1 MKYYTMVNEDGEY
14 SGITTVKSDRMRYTD
29 VPVKPTTG
37 DEKAVFNFDTN
48 KWEYEFE
55 SHKMKREDSIYS
67 IINSIPA
74 NLYTDN
80 IIPLNGSLVL
90 EKSTDITVLIPCY
103 GKAKY
108 IEEAVKSCINQTM
121 KPVSIIVLLMDDESI
136 AMKEELESLDTIVTC
151 IVSERLNACASRT
164 KLVNECCQTDWF
176 ILLDADDTLKE
187 NFIEE
192 TYKVEGSVI
201 VPRKQFMAEDGSTTN
216 YDDIFARQ
224 MYLYGNPFNFVFNN
238 LTSLMNKEVFNSI
251 GLDEELCNG
260 GEDFDFV
267 IRLFEQRKYKVAV
280 ASNTCY
286 NYRQC
291 DGLSNLDAF
300 YKSHLKAV
308 VKNIEFL
315 HSEYVA
321 YRGYDKF
328 EDLFY
333 HNPTVETYVS
343 FQNYELANIV
353 LDKDTLIKYKLS
365 MSKKRT
371 PLASYSKDQFIVIGD
386 REIPDFM
393 YANKT
398 FDVVFLTELSFYN
411 IFDDNG
417 IDMVI
422 NKDILPE
429 IEELKGYDLLVYLLD
444 NYACFIENNES
455 ERRTNEEIK
464 EQLYKSAEHNDLLKK
479 QIEVAE
485 AKTKVYSS
493 REEYTTPL
501 NINFT
506 LHRECNL
513 SCSYCNLG
521 CNRRVNTMSDDEMF
535 ERFDKALTYIEDNLK
550 GYSLTIGIL
559 GGEPT
564 LWTEYFINKV
574 LDRLKNYRKINLFSN
589 GTNRDSIWYKQ
600 DNVCIIEHYVDWKTN
615 PERLNLNNVPI
626 NSSQIVVV
634 THNEVED
641 VDKVLNVIDNKNI
654 IFSHC
659 NGSPNVE
666 EDLTYE
672 DLDRLYKILD
682 SHNVNVRDNCITG
695 SSVAVDLN
703 EELPFRVCCKGSSV
717 TTIEEGVGILNRT
730 VKVDYDAICKNC
742 KLYRSNHLELKIN

>member
-1 MKYYTMVNEDGEY
+1 MQYYTMVNTDGEY
-14 SGITTVKSDRMRYTD
+14 SGITTVKLNRMIYTD
-29 VPVKPTTG
+29 VPVKPITG
-37 DEKAVFNFDTN
+37 DEKAVFNFNTN
-48 KWEYEFE
+48 EWEYEFE
-55 SHKMKREDSIYS
+55 AHKMEREDSIYS

-74 NLYTDN
+74 TLYTDN
-80 IIPLNGSLVL
+80 IIPLNGSLAL

-164 KLVNECCQTDWF
+164 KLVNEYCQTDWF

-201 VPRKQFMAEDGSTTN
+201 VPRKQLMTEDGSTIIYEDVFTK
-216 YDDIFARQ
+216 Q
-224 MYLYGNPFNFVFNN
+224 VYLCGNPFIFIFNN

-280 ASNTCY
+280 AGNTCY

-291 DGLSNLDAF
+291 VGLSNLDAF
-300 YKSHLKAV
+300 YKSYLNAV
-308 VKNIEFL
+308 VKNLEFL
-315 HSEYVA
+315 HKEYVA
-321 YRGYDKF
+321 YKGYDKF

-353 LDKDTLIKYKLS
+353 IDKDTLIKYKLY

-371 PLASYSKDQFIVIGD
+371 PLAPYSKDQFIVIGD
-386 REIPDFM
+386 KEIPDFM

-398 FDVVFLTELSFYN
+398 FDVMFLTELSFYN

-444 NYACFIENNES
+444 NYACFVENNES
-455 ERRTNEEIK
+455 EHRTNEEIK
-464 EQLYKSAEHNDLLKK
+464 EQLYKSAEHNVLLKK

-485 AKTKVYSS
+485 TKPKEYKS
-493 REEYTTPL
+493 REEYTIPL
-501 NINFT
+501 NINFI

-513 SCSYCNLG
+513 QCSYCNLG
-521 CNRRVNTMSDDEMF
+521 SNRGASAISDDEMF
-535 ERFDKALTYIEDNLK
+535 ERFDEALTYIEKKLK
-550 GYSLTIGIL
+550 GYSITIGIS

-564 LWTEYFINKV
+564 IWTEYFINKL

-589 GTNRDSIWYKQ
+589 GTNRDNTWYKQ
-600 DNVCIIEHYVDWKTN
+600 DNVCIIEHYVDWKNN
-615 PERLNLNNVPI
+615 PERLNLSNVPI
-626 NSSQIVVV
+626 NSAQLVVV
-634 THNEVED
+634 TRDEVED
-641 VDKVLNVIDNKNI
+641 VEKVLNVIDNKNV

-659 NGSPNVE
+659 NGSSNE
-666 EDLTYE
+666 EENLTSE
-672 DLDRLYKILD
+672 DLDRLYEILD
-682 SHNVNVRDNCITG
+682 DNNVVVRDDCATG
-695 SSVAVDLN
+695 SSVEIDLN
-703 EELPFRVCCKGSSV
+703 EELPFKLCDKGAV
-717 TTIEEGVGILNRT
+717 ETTIKDGVKLLNKDA
-730 VKVDYDAICKNC
+730 KVDYNAICKKCN
-742 KLYRSNHLELKIN
+742 LERSNHLELE

>member
-1 MKYYTMVNEDGEY
+1 MQYYTMVNTDGEY
-14 SGITTVKSDRMRYTD
+14 SGITTVKLNRMIYTD
-29 VPVKPTTG
+29 VPVKPITG
-37 DEKAVFNFDTN
+37 DEKAVFNFNTN
-48 KWEYEFE
+48 EWEYEFE
-55 SHKMKREDSIYS
+55 AHKMEREDSIYS

-74 NLYTDN
+74 TLYTDN
-80 IIPLNGSLVL
+80 IIPLNGSLAL

-164 KLVNECCQTDWF
+164 KLVNEYCQTDWF

-201 VPRKQFMAEDGSTTN
+201 VPRKQLMTEDGSTIIYEDVFTK
-216 YDDIFARQ
+216 Q
-224 MYLYGNPFNFVFNN
+224 VYLCGNPFIFIFNN

-280 ASNTCY
+280 AGNTCY

-291 DGLSNLDAF
+291 VGLSNLDAF
-300 YKSHLKAV
+300 YKSYLNAV
-308 VKNIEFL
+308 VKNLEFL
-315 HSEYVA
+315 HKEYVA
-321 YRGYDKF
+321 YKGYDKF

-333 HNPTVETYVS
+333 HNPTVETYIS

-353 LDKDTLIKYKLS
+353 IDKDTLIKYKLY

-371 PLASYSKDQFIVIGD
+371 PLAPYSKDQFIVIGD
-386 REIPDFM
+386 KEIPDFM

-398 FDVVFLTELSFYN
+398 FDVMFLTELSFYN

-444 NYACFIENNES
+444 NYACFVENNES

-464 EQLYKSAEHNDLLKK
+464 EQLYKSAEHNVLLKK

-485 AKTKVYSS
+485 TKPKKYKS
-493 REEYTTPL
+493 REEYTIPL
-501 NINFT
+501 NINFI

-513 SCSYCNLG
+513 QCSYCNLG
-521 CNRRVNTMSDDEMF
+521 SNRGASAISDDEMF
-535 ERFDKALTYIEDNLK
+535 ERFDEALTYIEKKLK
-550 GYSLTIGIL
+550 GYSITIGIS

-564 LWTEYFINKV
+564 IWTEYFINKL

-589 GTNRDSIWYKQ
+589 GTNRDNTWYKQ
-600 DNVCIIEHYVDWKTN
+600 DNVCIIEHYVDWKNN
-615 PERLNLNNVPI
+615 PERLNLSNVPI
-626 NSSQIVVV
+626 NSAQLVVV
-634 THNEVED
+634 TRDEVED
-641 VDKVLNVIDNKNI
+641 VEKVLNVIDNKNV

-659 NGSPNVE
+659 NGSPNKE
-666 EDLTYE
+666 ENLTSE
-672 DLDRLYKILD
+672 DLDRLYEILD
-682 SHNVNVRDNCITG
+682 DNNVVVRDDCSTG
-695 SSVAVDLN
+695 SSVEIDLN
-703 EELPFRVCCKGSSV
+703 EELPFKLCDKGAV
-717 TTIEEGVGILNRT
+717 ETTIKKGVKLLNKDA
-730 VKVDYDAICKNC
+730 KVDYNAICKKCN
-742 KLYRSNHLELKIN
+742 LERNNHLELE

>member
-1 MKYYTMVNEDGEY
+1 MQYYTMVNTDGEY
-14 SGITTVKSDRMRYTD
+14 SGITTVKLNRMIYTD
-29 VPVKPTTG
+29 VPVKPITG
-37 DEKAVFNFDTN
+37 DEKAVFNFNTN
-48 KWEYEFE
+48 EWEYEFE
-55 SHKMKREDSIYS
+55 AHKMEREDSIYS

-74 NLYTDN
+74 TLYTDN
-80 IIPLNGSLVL
+80 IIPLNGSLAL

-121 KPVSIIVLLMDDESI
+121 KPVSIIVLLMDDKSI

-164 KLVNECCQTDWF
+164 KLVNEYCQTDWF

-201 VPRKQFMAEDGSTTN
+201 VPRKQLMTEDGSTIIYEDVFTK
-216 YDDIFARQ
+216 Q
-224 MYLYGNPFNFVFNN
+224 VYLCGNPFIFIFNN

-280 ASNTCY
+280 AGNTCY

-291 DGLSNLDAF
+291 VGLSNLDAF
-300 YKSHLKAV
+300 YKSYLNAV
-308 VKNIEFL
+308 VKNLEFL
-315 HSEYVA
+315 HKEYVA
-321 YRGYDKF
+321 YKGYDKF

-353 LDKDTLIKYKLS
+353 IDKDTLIKYKLY

-371 PLASYSKDQFIVIGD
+371 PLAPYSKDQFIVIGG

-398 FDVVFLTELSFYN
+398 FDVMFLTELSFYN

-444 NYACFIENNES
+444 NYACFVENNES

-464 EQLYKSAEHNDLLKK
+464 EQLYKSAEHNVLLKK
-479 QIEVAE
+479 QIEVA
-485 AKTKVYSS
+485 KTKPKEYKS
-493 REEYTTPL
+493 REEYTIPL
-501 NINFT
+501 NINFI

-513 SCSYCNLG
+513 QCSYCNLG
-521 CNRRVNTMSDDEMF
+521 SNRGASAISDDEMF
-535 ERFDKALTYIEDNLK
+535 ERFDEALTYIEKKLK
-550 GYSLTIGIL
+550 GYSITIGIS

-564 LWTEYFINKV
+564 IWTEYFINKL

-589 GTNRDSIWYKQ
+589 GTNRDNTWYKQ
-600 DNVCIIEHYVDWKTN
+600 DNVCIIEHYVDWKNN
-615 PERLNLNNVPI
+615 PERLNLSNVPI
-626 NSSQIVVV
+626 NSAQLVVV
-634 THNEVED
+634 TRDEVED
-641 VDKVLNVIDNKNI
+641 VEKVLNVIDNKNV

-659 NGSPNVE
+659 NGSSNE
-666 EDLTYE
+666 EENLTSE
-672 DLDRLYKILD
+672 DLDRLYEILD
-682 SHNVNVRDNCITG
+682 DNNVVVRDDCVTG
-695 SSVAVDLN
+695 SSVEIDLN
-703 EELPFRVCCKGSSV
+703 EELPFKLCDKGAV
-717 TTIEEGVGILNRT
+717 ETTIEKGVKLLNKDA
-730 VKVDYDAICKNC
+730 KVDYNAICKKCN
-742 KLYRSNHLELKIN
+742 LERSNHLELE

>member
-1 MKYYTMVNEDGEY
+1 MQYYTMVNTDGEY
-14 SGITTVKSDRMRYTD
+14 SGITTVKLNRMIYTD
-29 VPVKPTTG
+29 VPVKPITG
-37 DEKAVFNFDTN
+37 DEKAVFNFNTN
-48 KWEYEFE
+48 EWEYEFE
-55 SHKMKREDSIYS
+55 AHKMEREDSIYS

-74 NLYTDN
+74 TLYTDN
-80 IIPLNGSLVL
+80 IIPLNGSLAL

-164 KLVNECCQTDWF
+164 KLVNEYCQTDWF

-201 VPRKQFMAEDGSTTN
+201 VPRKQLMTEDGSTIIYEDVFTK
-216 YDDIFARQ
+216 Q
-224 MYLYGNPFNFVFNN
+224 VYLCGNPFIFIFNN

-280 ASNTCY
+280 AGNTCY

-291 DGLSNLDAF
+291 VGLSNLDAF
-300 YKSHLKAV
+300 YKSYLNAV
-308 VKNIEFL
+308 VKNLEFL
-315 HSEYVA
+315 HKEYVA
-321 YRGYDKF
+321 YKGYDKF

-333 HNPTVETYVS
+333 HNPTVETYIS

-353 LDKDTLIKYKLS
+353 IDKDTLIKYKLY

-371 PLASYSKDQFIVIGD
+371 PLAPYSKDQFIVIGD
-386 REIPDFM
+386 KEIPDFM

-398 FDVVFLTELSFYN
+398 FDVMFLTELSFYN

-444 NYACFIENNES
+444 NYACFVENNES

-464 EQLYKSAEHNDLLKK
+464 EQLYKSAEHNVLLKK

-485 AKTKVYSS
+485 TKPKKYKS
-493 REEYTTPL
+493 REEYTIPL
-501 NINFT
+501 NINFI

-513 SCSYCNLG
+513 QCSYCNLG
-521 CNRRVNTMSDDEMF
+521 SNRGASAISDDEMF
-535 ERFDKALTYIEDNLK
+535 ERFDEALTYIEKKLK
-550 GYSLTIGIL
+550 GYSITIGIS

-564 LWTEYFINKV
+564 IWTEYFINKL

-589 GTNRDSIWYKQ
+589 GTNRDNTWYKQ
-600 DNVCIIEHYVDWKTN
+600 DNVCVIEHYVDWKNN
-615 PERLNLNNVPI
+615 PERLNLSNVPI
-626 NSSQIVVV
+626 NSAQLVVV
-634 THNEVED
+634 TRDEVED
-641 VDKVLNVIDNKNI
+641 VEKVLNVIDNKNV

-659 NGSPNVE
+659 NGSPNKE
-666 EDLTYE
+666 ENLTSE
-672 DLDRLYKILD
+672 DLDRLYEILD
-682 SHNVNVRDNCITG
+682 DNNVVVRDDCSTG
-695 SSVAVDLN
+695 SSVEIDLN
-703 EELPFRVCCKGSSV
+703 EELPFKLCDKGAV
-717 TTIEEGVGILNRT
+717 ETTIKKGVKLLNKDA
-730 VKVDYDAICKNC
+730 KVDYNAICKKCN
-742 KLYRSNHLELKIN
+742 LERNNHLELE

>member
-1 MKYYTMVNEDGEY
+1 MQYYTMVNTDGEY
-14 SGITTVKSDRMRYTD
+14 SGITTVKLNRMIYTD
-29 VPVKPTTG
+29 VPVKPITG
-37 DEKAVFNFDTN
+37 DEKAVFNFNTN
-48 KWEYEFE
+48 EWEYEFE
-55 SHKMKREDSIYS
+55 AHKMEREDSIYS

-74 NLYTDN
+74 TLYTDN
-80 IIPLNGSLVL
+80 IIPLNGSLAL

-164 KLVNECCQTDWF
+164 KLVNEYCQTDWF

-201 VPRKQFMAEDGSTTN
+201 VPRKQLMTEDGSTSIYEDVFTK
-216 YDDIFARQ
+216 Q
-224 MYLYGNPFNFVFNN
+224 VYLCGNPFIFIFNN

-280 ASNTCY
+280 AGNTCY

-291 DGLSNLDAF
+291 VGLSNLDAF
-300 YKSHLKAV
+300 YKSYLNAV
-308 VKNIEFL
+308 VKNLEFL
-315 HSEYVA
+315 HKEYVA
-321 YRGYDKF
+321 YKGYDKF

-343 FQNYELANIV
+343 FQNYELDNIV
-353 LDKDTLIKYKLS
+353 IDKDTLIKYKLY

-371 PLASYSKDQFIVIGD
+371 PLAPYSKDQFIVIGD

-398 FDVVFLTELSFYN
+398 FDVMFLTELSFYN

-455 ERRTNEEIK
+455 EHRTNEEIK
-464 EQLYKSAEHNDLLKK
+464 EQLYKSAEHNALLKK
-479 QIEVAE
+479 QIKVAE
-485 AKTKVYSS
+485 TKPKEYKS
-493 REEYTTPL
+493 REEYTIPL
-501 NINFT
+501 NINFI

-513 SCSYCNLG
+513 QCSYCNLG
-521 CNRRVNTMSDDEMF
+521 SNRGASAISDDEMF
-535 ERFDKALTYIEDNLK
+535 ERFDEALTYIEKKLK
-550 GYSLTIGIL
+550 GYSITIGIS

-564 LWTEYFINKV
+564 IWTEYFINKL

-589 GTNRDSIWYKQ
+589 GTNRDNTWYKQ
-600 DNVCIIEHYVDWKTN
+600 DNVCIIEHYVDWKNN
-615 PERLNLNNVPI
+615 PERLNLSNVPI
-626 NSSQIVVV
+626 NSAQLVVV
-634 THNEVED
+634 TRDEVED
-641 VDKVLNVIDNKNI
+641 VEKVLNVIDNKNV

-659 NGSPNVE
+659 NGSSNE
-666 EDLTYE
+666 EENLTSE
-672 DLDRLYKILD
+672 DLDRLYEILD
-682 SHNVNVRDNCITG
+682 DNNVVVRDDCVRG
-695 SSVAVDLN
+695 SSVEIDLN
-703 EELPFRVCCKGSSV
+703 EELPFKLCNKGAV
-717 TTIEEGVGILNRT
+717 ETTIKKGVKLLNKDA
-730 VKVDYDAICKNC
+730 KVDYDAICKKCN
-742 KLYRSNHLELKIN
+742 LERSNHLELE

>member
-1 MKYYTMVNEDGEY
+1 MQYYTMVNTDGEY
-14 SGITTVKSDRMRYTD
+14 SGITTVKLNRMIYTD
-29 VPVKPTTG
+29 VPVKPITG
-37 DEKAVFNFDTN
+37 DEKAVFNFNTN
-48 KWEYEFE
+48 EWEYEFE
-55 SHKMKREDSIYS
+55 AHKMEREDSIYS

-74 NLYTDN
+74 TLYTDN
-80 IIPLNGSLVL
+80 IIPLNGSLAL

-164 KLVNECCQTDWF
+164 KLVNEYCQTDWF

-201 VPRKQFMAEDGSTTN
+201 VPRKQLMTEDGSTIIYEDVFTK
-216 YDDIFARQ
+216 Q
-224 MYLYGNPFNFVFNN
+224 VYLCGNPFIFIFNN

-280 ASNTCY
+280 AGNTCY

-291 DGLSNLDAF
+291 VGLSNLDAF
-300 YKSHLKAV
+300 YKSYLNAV
-308 VKNIEFL
+308 VKNLEFL
-315 HSEYVA
+315 HKEYVA
-321 YRGYDKF
+321 YKGYDKF

-333 HNPTVETYVS
+333 HNPTVETYIS

-353 LDKDTLIKYKLS
+353 IDKDTLIKYKLY

-371 PLASYSKDQFIVIGD
+371 PLAPYSKDQFIVIGD
-386 REIPDFM
+386 KEIPDFM

-398 FDVVFLTELSFYN
+398 FDVMFLTELSFYN

-444 NYACFIENNES
+444 NYACFVENNES

-464 EQLYKSAEHNDLLKK
+464 EQLYKSAEHNVLLKK

-485 AKTKVYSS
+485 TKPKKYKS
-493 REEYTTPL
+493 REEYTIPL
-501 NINFT
+501 NINFI

-513 SCSYCNLG
+513 QCSYCNLG
-521 CNRRVNTMSDDEMF
+521 SNRGASAISDDEMF
-535 ERFDKALTYIEDNLK
+535 ERFDEALTYIEKKLK
-550 GYSLTIGIL
+550 GYSITIGIS

-564 LWTEYFINKV
+564 IWTEYFINKL

-589 GTNRDSIWYKQ
+589 GTNRDNTWYKQ
-600 DNVCIIEHYVDWKTN
+600 DNVCIIEHYVDWKNN
-615 PERLNLNNVPI
+615 PERLNLSNVPI
-626 NSSQIVVV
+626 NSAQLVVV
-634 THNEVED
+634 TRDEVED
-641 VDKVLNVIDNKNI
+641 VEKVLNVIDNKNV

-659 NGSPNVE
+659 NGSSNKE
-666 EDLTYE
+666 ENLTSE
-672 DLDRLYKILD
+672 DLDRLYEILD
-682 SHNVNVRDNCITG
+682 DNNVVVRDDCSTG
-695 SSVAVDLN
+695 SSVEIDLN
-703 EELPFRVCCKGSSV
+703 EELPFKLCDKGAV
-717 TTIEEGVGILNRT
+717 ETTIKKGVKLLNKDA
-730 VKVDYDAICKNC
+730 KVDYNAICKKCN
-742 KLYRSNHLELKIN
+742 LERNNHLELE

>member
-1 MKYYTMVNEDGEY
+1 MQYYTMVNTDGEY
-14 SGITTVKSDRMRYTD
+14 SGITTVKLNRMIYTD
-29 VPVKPTTG
+29 VPVKPITG
-37 DEKAVFNFDTN
+37 DEKAVFNFNTN
-48 KWEYEFE
+48 EWEYEFE
-55 SHKMKREDSIYS
+55 AHKMEREDSIYS

-74 NLYTDN
+74 TLYTDN
-80 IIPLNGSLVL
+80 IIPLNGSLAL

-164 KLVNECCQTDWF
+164 KLVNEYCQTDWF

-201 VPRKQFMAEDGSTTN
+201 VPRKQLMTEDGSTIIYEDVFTK
-216 YDDIFARQ
+216 Q
-224 MYLYGNPFNFVFNN
+224 VYLCGNPFIFIFNN

-280 ASNTCY
+280 AGNTCY

-291 DGLSNLDAF
+291 VGLSNLDAF
-300 YKSHLKAV
+300 YKSYLNAV
-308 VKNIEFL
+308 VKNLEFL
-315 HSEYVA
+315 HKEYVA
-321 YRGYDKF
+321 YKGYDKF

-353 LDKDTLIKYKLS
+353 IDKDTLIKYKLY

-371 PLASYSKDQFIVIGD
+371 PLAPYSKDQFIVIGG

-398 FDVVFLTELSFYN
+398 FDVMFLTELSFYN

-444 NYACFIENNES
+444 NYACFVENNES

-464 EQLYKSAEHNDLLKK
+464 EQLYKSAEHNVLLKK

-485 AKTKVYSS
+485 TKPKKYKS
-493 REEYTTPL
+493 REEYTIPL
-501 NINFT
+501 NINFI

-513 SCSYCNLG
+513 QCSYCNLG
-521 CNRRVNTMSDDEMF
+521 SNRGASAISDDEMF
-535 ERFDKALTYIEDNLK
+535 ERFDEALTYIEKKLK
-550 GYSLTIGIL
+550 GYSITIGIS

-564 LWTEYFINKV
+564 IWTEYFINKL

-589 GTNRDSIWYKQ
+589 GTNRDNTWYKQ
-600 DNVCIIEHYVDWKTN
+600 DNVCIIEHYVDWKNN
-615 PERLNLNNVPI
+615 PERLNLSNVPI
-626 NSSQIVVV
+626 NSAQLVVV
-634 THNEVED
+634 TRDEVED
-641 VDKVLNVIDNKNI
+641 VEKVLNVIDNKNV

-659 NGSPNVE
+659 NGSSNE
-666 EDLTYE
+666 EENLTSE
-672 DLDRLYKILD
+672 DLDRLYEILD
-682 SHNVNVRDNCITG
+682 DNNVVVRDDCVTG
-695 SSVAVDLN
+695 SSVEIDLN
-703 EELPFRVCCKGSSV
+703 EELPFKLCDKGAV
-717 TTIEEGVGILNRT
+717 ETTIEKGVKLLNKDA
-730 VKVDYDAICKNC
+730 KVDYNAICKKCN
-742 KLYRSNHLELKIN
+742 LERSNHLELE

>member
-1 MKYYTMVNEDGEY
+1 MQYYTMVNTDGEY
-14 SGITTVKSDRMRYTD
+14 SGITTVKLNRMIYTD
-29 VPVKPTTG
+29 VPVKPITG
-37 DEKAVFNFDTN
+37 DEKAVFNFNTN
-48 KWEYEFE
+48 EWEYEFE
-55 SHKMKREDSIYS
+55 AHKMEREDSIYS

-74 NLYTDN
+74 TLYTDN
-80 IIPLNGSLVL
+80 IIPLNGSLAL

-164 KLVNECCQTDWF
+164 KLVNEYCQTDWF

-201 VPRKQFMAEDGSTTN
+201 VPRKQLMTEDGSTIIYEDVFTK
-216 YDDIFARQ
+216 Q
-224 MYLYGNPFNFVFNN
+224 VYLCGNPFIFIFNN

-280 ASNTCY
+280 AGNTCY

-291 DGLSNLDAF
+291 VGLSNLDAF
-300 YKSHLKAV
+300 YKSYLNAV
-308 VKNIEFL
+308 VKNLEFL
-315 HSEYVA
+315 HKEYVA
-321 YRGYDKF
+321 YKGYDKF

-353 LDKDTLIKYKLS
+353 IDKDTLIKYKLY

-371 PLASYSKDQFIVIGD
+371 PLAPYSKDQFIVIGG

-398 FDVVFLTELSFYN
+398 FDVMFLTELSFYN

-444 NYACFIENNES
+444 NYACFVENNES

-464 EQLYKSAEHNDLLKK
+464 EQLYKSAEHNVLLKK
-479 QIEVAE
+479 QIEVA
-485 AKTKVYSS
+485 KTKPKEYKS
-493 REEYTTPL
+493 REEYTIPL
-501 NINFT
+501 NINFI

-513 SCSYCNLG
+513 QCSYCNLG
-521 CNRRVNTMSDDEMF
+521 SNRGASAISDDEMF
-535 ERFDKALTYIEDNLK
+535 ERFDEALTYIEKKLK
-550 GYSLTIGIL
+550 GYSITIGIS

-564 LWTEYFINKV
+564 IWTEYFINKL

-589 GTNRDSIWYKQ
+589 GTNRDNTWYKQ
-600 DNVCIIEHYVDWKTN
+600 DNVCIIEHYVDWKNN
-615 PERLNLNNVPI
+615 PERLNLSNVPI
-626 NSSQIVVV
+626 NSAQLVVV
-634 THNEVED
+634 TRDEVED
-641 VDKVLNVIDNKNI
+641 VEKVLNVIDNKNV

-659 NGSPNVE
+659 NGSSNE
-666 EDLTYE
+666 EENLTSE
-672 DLDRLYKILD
+672 DLDRLYEILD
-682 SHNVNVRDNCITG
+682 DNNVVVRDDCATG
-695 SSVAVDLN
+695 SSVEIDLN
-703 EELPFRVCCKGSSV
+703 EELPFKLCDKGAV
-717 TTIEEGVGILNRT
+717 ETTIEKGVKLLNKDA
-730 VKVDYDAICKNC
+730 KVDYNAICKKCN
-742 KLYRSNHLELKIN
+742 LERSNHLELE

>member
-1 MKYYTMVNEDGEY
+1 MQYYTMVNTDGEY
-14 SGITTVKSDRMRYTD
+14 SGITTVKLNRMIYTD
-29 VPVKPTTG
+29 VPVKPITG
-37 DEKAVFNFDTN
+37 DEKAVFNFNTN
-48 KWEYEFE
+48 EWEYEFE
-55 SHKMKREDSIYS
+55 AHKMEREDSIYS

-74 NLYTDN
+74 TLYTDN
-80 IIPLNGSLVL
+80 IIPLNGSLAL

-164 KLVNECCQTDWF
+164 KLVNEYCQTDWF

-201 VPRKQFMAEDGSTTN
+201 VPRKQLMTEDGSTIIYEDVFTK
-216 YDDIFARQ
+216 Q
-224 MYLYGNPFNFVFNN
+224 VYLCGNPFIFIFNN

-280 ASNTCY
+280 AGNTCY

-291 DGLSNLDAF
+291 VGLSNLDAF
-300 YKSHLKAV
+300 YKSYLNAV
-308 VKNIEFL
+308 VKNLEFL
-315 HSEYVA
+315 HKEYVA
-321 YRGYDKF
+321 YKGYDKF

-333 HNPTVETYVS
+333 HNPTVETYIS

-353 LDKDTLIKYKLS
+353 IDKDTLIKYKLY

-371 PLASYSKDQFIVIGD
+371 PLAPYSKDQFIVIGD
-386 REIPDFM
+386 KEIPDFM

-398 FDVVFLTELSFYN
+398 FDVMFLTELSFYN

-444 NYACFIENNES
+444 NYACFVENNES

-464 EQLYKSAEHNDLLKK
+464 EQLYKSAEHNVLLKK

-485 AKTKVYSS
+485 TKPKKYKS
-493 REEYTTPL
+493 REEYTIPL
-501 NINFT
+501 NINFI

-513 SCSYCNLG
+513 QCSYCNLG
-521 CNRRVNTMSDDEMF
+521 SNKGASAISDDEMF
-535 ERFDKALTYIEDNLK
+535 ERFDEALTYIEKKLK
-550 GYSLTIGIL
+550 GYSITIGIS

-564 LWTEYFINKV
+564 IWTEYFINKL

-589 GTNRDSIWYKQ
+589 GTNRDNTWYKQ
-600 DNVCIIEHYVDWKTN
+600 DNVCIIEHYVDWKNN
-615 PERLNLNNVPI
+615 PERLNLSNVPI
-626 NSSQIVVV
+626 NSAQLVVV
-634 THNEVED
+634 TRDEVED
-641 VDKVLNVIDNKNI
+641 VEKVLNVIDNKNV

-659 NGSPNVE
+659 NGSPNKE
-666 EDLTYE
+666 ENLTSE
-672 DLDRLYKILD
+672 DLDRLYEILD
-682 SHNVNVRDNCITG
+682 DNNVVVRDDCSTG
-695 SSVAVDLN
+695 SSVEIDLN
-703 EELPFRVCCKGSSV
+703 EELPFKLCDKGAV
-717 TTIEEGVGILNRT
+717 ETTIKKGVKLLNKDA
-730 VKVDYDAICKNC
+730 KVDYNAICKKCN
-742 KLYRSNHLELKIN
+742 LERNNHLELE

>member
-1 MKYYTMVNEDGEY
+1 MQYYTMVNTDGEY
-14 SGITTVKSDRMRYTD
+14 SGITTVKLNRMIYTD
-29 VPVKPTTG
+29 VPVKPITG
-37 DEKAVFNFDTN
+37 DEKAVFNFNTN
-48 KWEYEFE
+48 EWEYEFE
-55 SHKMKREDSIYS
+55 AHKMEREDSIYS

-74 NLYTDN
+74 TLYTDN
-80 IIPLNGSLVL
+80 IIPLNGSLAL

-164 KLVNECCQTDWF
+164 KLVNEYCQTDWF

-201 VPRKQFMAEDGSTTN
+201 VPRKQLMTEDGSTSIYEDVFTK
-216 YDDIFARQ
+216 Q
-224 MYLYGNPFNFVFNN
+224 VYLCGNPFIFIFNN

-280 ASNTCY
+280 AGNTCY

-291 DGLSNLDAF
+291 VGLSNLDAF
-300 YKSHLKAV
+300 YKSYLNAV
-308 VKNIEFL
+308 VKNLEFL
-315 HSEYVA
+315 HKEYVA
-321 YRGYDKF
+321 YKGYDKF

-343 FQNYELANIV
+343 FQNYELDNIV
-353 LDKDTLIKYKLS
+353 IDKDTLIKYKLY

-371 PLASYSKDQFIVIGD
+371 PLAPYSKDQFIVIGD

-398 FDVVFLTELSFYN
+398 FDVMFLTELSFYN

-455 ERRTNEEIK
+455 ERKTNEEIK
-464 EQLYKSAEHNDLLKK
+464 EQLYKSAEHNALLKK
-479 QIEVAE
+479 QIKVAE
-485 AKTKVYSS
+485 TKPKEYKS
-493 REEYTTPL
+493 REEYTIPL
-501 NINFT
+501 NINFI

-513 SCSYCNLG
+513 QCSYCNLG
-521 CNRRVNTMSDDEMF
+521 SNRGASAISDDEMF
-535 ERFDKALTYIEDNLK
+535 ERFDEALTYIEKKLK
-550 GYSLTIGIL
+550 GYSITIGIS

-564 LWTEYFINKV
+564 IWTEYFINKL

-589 GTNRDSIWYKQ
+589 GTNRDNTWYKQ
-600 DNVCIIEHYVDWKTN
+600 DNVCIIEHYVDWKNN
-615 PERLNLNNVPI
+615 PERLNLSNVPI
-626 NSSQIVVV
+626 NSAQLVVV
-634 THNEVED
+634 TRNEVED
-641 VDKVLNVIDNKNI
+641 VEKVLNVIDNKNV

-659 NGSPNVE
+659 NGSSNE
-666 EDLTYE
+666 EENLTSE
-672 DLDRLYKILD
+672 DLDRLYEILD
-682 SHNVNVRDNCITG
+682 DNNVVVRDDCVRG
-695 SSVAVDLN
+695 SSVEIDLN
-703 EELPFRVCCKGSSV
+703 EELPFKLCNKGAV
-717 TTIEEGVGILNRT
+717 ETTIKNGVKLLNKDA
-730 VKVDYDAICKNC
+730 KVDYDAICKKCN
-742 KLYRSNHLELKIN
+742 LERSNHLELE

>member
-1 MKYYTMVNEDGEY
+1 MQYYTMVNTDGEY
-14 SGITTVKSDRMRYTD
+14 SGITTVKLNRMIYTD
-29 VPVKPTTG
+29 VPVKPITG
-37 DEKAVFNFDTN
+37 DEKAVFNFNTN
-48 KWEYEFE
+48 EWEYEFE
-55 SHKMKREDSIYS
+55 AHKMEREDSIYS

-74 NLYTDN
+74 TLYTDN
-80 IIPLNGSLVL
+80 IIPLNGSLAL

-164 KLVNECCQTDWF
+164 KLVNEYCQTDWF

-201 VPRKQFMAEDGSTTN
+201 VPRKQLMTEDGSTIIYEDVFTK
-216 YDDIFARQ
+216 Q
-224 MYLYGNPFNFVFNN
+224 VYLCGNPFIFIFNN

-280 ASNTCY
+280 AGNTCY

-291 DGLSNLDAF
+291 VGLSNLDAF
-300 YKSHLKAV
+300 YKSYLNAV
-308 VKNIEFL
+308 VKNLEFL
-315 HSEYVA
+315 HKEYVA
-321 YRGYDKF
+321 YKGYDKF

-333 HNPTVETYVS
+333 HNPTVETYIS

-353 LDKDTLIKYKLS
+353 IDKDTLIKYKLY

-371 PLASYSKDQFIVIGD
+371 PLAPYSKDQFIVIGD
-386 REIPDFM
+386 KEIPDFM

-398 FDVVFLTELSFYN
+398 FDVMFLTELSFYN

-444 NYACFIENNES
+444 NYACFVENNES

-464 EQLYKSAEHNDLLKK
+464 EQLYKSAEHNVLLKK

-485 AKTKVYSS
+485 TKPKKYKS
-493 REEYTTPL
+493 REEYTIPL
-501 NINFT
+501 NINFI

-513 SCSYCNLG
+513 QCSYCNLG
-521 CNRRVNTMSDDEMF
+521 SNKGASAISDDEMF
-535 ERFDKALTYIEDNLK
+535 ERFDEALTYIEKKLK
-550 GYSLTIGIL
+550 GYSITIGIS

-564 LWTEYFINKV
+564 IWTEYFINKL

-589 GTNRDSIWYKQ
+589 GTNRDNTWYKQ
-600 DNVCIIEHYVDWKTN
+600 DNVCIIEHYVDWKNN
-615 PERLNLNNVPI
+615 PERLNLSNVPI
-626 NSSQIVVV
+626 NSAQLVVV
-634 THNEVED
+634 TRDEVED
-641 VDKVLNVIDNKNI
+641 VEKVLNVIDNKNV

-659 NGSPNVE
+659 NGSSNKE
-666 EDLTYE
+666 ENLTSE
-672 DLDRLYKILD
+672 DLDRLYEILD
-682 SHNVNVRDNCITG
+682 DNNVVVRDDCSTG
-695 SSVAVDLN
+695 SSVEIDLN
-703 EELPFRVCCKGSSV
+703 EELPFKLCDKGAV
-717 TTIEEGVGILNRT
+717 ETTIKKGVKLLNKDA
-730 VKVDYDAICKNC
+730 KVDYNAICKKCN
-742 KLYRSNHLELKIN
+742 LERNNHLELE

>member
-1 MKYYTMVNEDGEY
+1 MQYYTMVNEDGEY
-14 SGITTVKSDRMRYTD
+14 SGITTVKLNRMIYTD
-29 VPVKPTTG
+29 VPVKPITG
-37 DEKAVFNFDTN
+37 DEKAVFNFNTN
-48 KWEYEFE
+48 EWEYEFE
-55 SHKMKREDSIYS
+55 AHKMEREDSIYS

-74 NLYTDN
+74 TLYTDN

-164 KLVNECCQTDWF
+164 KLVNEYCQTDWF

-201 VPRKQFMAEDGSTTN
+201 VPRKQLMTEDGSTIIYEDVFTK
-216 YDDIFARQ
+216 Q
-224 MYLYGNPFNFVFNN
+224 VYLCGNPFIFIFNN

-280 ASNTCY
+280 AGNTCY

-291 DGLSNLDAF
+291 VGLSNLDAF
-300 YKSHLKAV
+300 YKSYLNAV
-308 VKNIEFL
+308 VKNLEFL
-315 HSEYVA
+315 HKEYVA
-321 YRGYDKF
+321 YKGYDKF

-353 LDKDTLIKYKLS
+353 IDKDTLIKYKLY

-398 FDVVFLTELSFYN
+398 FDVMFLTELSFYN

-464 EQLYKSAEHNDLLKK
+464 EQLYKSAEHNVLLKK

-485 AKTKVYSS
+485 TKPKKYKS
-493 REEYTTPL
+493 REEYTIPL
-501 NINFT
+501 NINFI
-506 LHRECNL
+506 LHRKCNL
-513 SCSYCNLG
+513 QCSYCNLG
-521 CNRRVNTMSDDEMF
+521 SNRGASAISDDEMF
-535 ERFDKALTYIEDNLK
+535 ERFDEALTYIEKKLK
-550 GYSLTIGIL
+550 GYSITIGIS

-564 LWTEYFINKV
+564 IWTEYFINKL

-589 GTNRDSIWYKQ
+589 GTNRDNTWYKQ
-600 DNVCIIEHYVDWKTN
+600 DNVCIIEHYVDWKNN
-615 PERLNLNNVPI
+615 PERLNLSNVPI
-626 NSSQIVVV
+626 NSAQLVVV
-634 THNEVED
+634 TRDEVED
-641 VDKVLNVIDNKNI
+641 VEKVLNVIDNKNV

-659 NGSPNVE
+659 NGSSNE
-666 EDLTYE
+666 EENLTSE
-672 DLDRLYKILD
+672 DLDRLYEILD
-682 SHNVNVRDNCITG
+682 DNNVVVRDDCTTG
-695 SSVAVDLN
+695 SSVEIDLN
-703 EELPFRVCCKGSSV
+703 EELPFKLCDKGAV
-717 TTIEEGVGILNRT
+717 ETTIKKGVKLLNKDA
-730 VKVDYDAICKNC
+730 KVDYNAICKKCN
-742 KLYRSNHLELKIN
+742 LERSNHLELE

>member
-1 MKYYTMVNEDGEY
+1 MQYYTMVNTDGEY
-14 SGITTVKSDRMRYTD
+14 SGITTVKLNRMIYTD
-29 VPVKPTTG
+29 VPVKPITG
-37 DEKAVFNFDTN
+37 DEKAVFNFNTN
-48 KWEYEFE
+48 EWEYEFE
-55 SHKMKREDSIYS
+55 AHKMEREDSIYS

-74 NLYTDN
+74 TLYTDN
-80 IIPLNGSLVL
+80 IIPLNGSLAL

-164 KLVNECCQTDWF
+164 KLVNEYCQTDWF

-201 VPRKQFMAEDGSTTN
+201 VPRKQLMTEDGSTIIYEDVFTK
-216 YDDIFARQ
+216 Q
-224 MYLYGNPFNFVFNN
+224 VYLCGNPFIFIFNN

-280 ASNTCY
+280 AGNTCY

-291 DGLSNLDAF
+291 VGLSNLDAF
-300 YKSHLKAV
+300 YKSYLNAV
-308 VKNIEFL
+308 VKNLEFL
-315 HSEYVA
+315 HKEYVA
-321 YRGYDKF
+321 YKGYDKF

-333 HNPTVETYVS
+333 HNPTVETYIS

-353 LDKDTLIKYKLS
+353 IDKDTLIKYKLY

-371 PLASYSKDQFIVIGD
+371 PLAPYSKDQFIVIGD
-386 REIPDFM
+386 KEIPDFM

-398 FDVVFLTELSFYN
+398 FDVMFLTELSFYN

-444 NYACFIENNES
+444 NYACFVENNES

-464 EQLYKSAEHNDLLKK
+464 EQLYKSAEHNVLLKK

-485 AKTKVYSS
+485 TKPKKYKS
-493 REEYTTPL
+493 REEYTIPL
-501 NINFT
+501 NINFI

-513 SCSYCNLG
+513 QCSYCNLG
-521 CNRRVNTMSDDEMF
+521 SNKGASAISDDEMF
-535 ERFDKALTYIEDNLK
+535 ERFDEALTYIEKKLK
-550 GYSLTIGIL
+550 GYSITIGIS

-564 LWTEYFINKV
+564 IWTEYFINKL

-589 GTNRDSIWYKQ
+589 GTNRDNTWYKQ
-600 DNVCIIEHYVDWKTN
+600 DNVCVIEHYVDWKNN
-615 PERLNLNNVPI
+615 PERLNLSNVPI
-626 NSSQIVVV
+626 NSAQLVVV
-634 THNEVED
+634 TRDEVED
-641 VDKVLNVIDNKNI
+641 VEKVLNVIDNKNV

-659 NGSPNVE
+659 NGSPNKE
-666 EDLTYE
+666 ENLTSE
-672 DLDRLYKILD
+672 DLDRLYEILD
-682 SHNVNVRDNCITG
+682 DNNVVVRDDCSTG
-695 SSVAVDLN
+695 SSVEIDLN
-703 EELPFRVCCKGSSV
+703 EELPFKLCDKGAV
-717 TTIEEGVGILNRT
+717 ETTIKKGVKLLNKDA
-730 VKVDYDAICKNC
+730 KVDYNAICKKCN
-742 KLYRSNHLELKIN
+742 LERNNHLELE

>member
-1 MKYYTMVNEDGEY
+1 MQYYTMVNTDGEY
-14 SGITTVKSDRMRYTD
+14 SGITTVKLNRMIYTD
-29 VPVKPTTG
+29 VPVKPITG
-37 DEKAVFNFDTN
+37 DEKAVFNFNTN
-48 KWEYEFE
+48 EWEYEFE
-55 SHKMKREDSIYS
+55 AHKMEREDSIYS

-74 NLYTDN
+74 TLYTDN
-80 IIPLNGSLVL
+80 IIPLNGSLAL

-164 KLVNECCQTDWF
+164 KLVNEYCQTDWF

-201 VPRKQFMAEDGSTTN
+201 VPRKQLMTEDGSTIIYEDVFTK
-216 YDDIFARQ
+216 Q
-224 MYLYGNPFNFVFNN
+224 VYLCGNPFIFIFNN

-280 ASNTCY
+280 AGNTCY

-291 DGLSNLDAF
+291 VGLSNLDAF
-300 YKSHLKAV
+300 YKSYLNAV
-308 VKNIEFL
+308 VKNLEFL
-315 HSEYVA
+315 HKEYVA
-321 YRGYDKF
+321 YKGYDKF

-333 HNPTVETYVS
+333 HNPTVETYIS

-353 LDKDTLIKYKLS
+353 IDKDTLIKYKLY

-371 PLASYSKDQFIVIGD
+371 PLAPYSKDQFIVIGD
-386 REIPDFM
+386 KEIPDFM

-398 FDVVFLTELSFYN
+398 FDVMFLTELSFYN

-444 NYACFIENNES
+444 NYACFVENNES

-464 EQLYKSAEHNDLLKK
+464 EQLYKSAEHNVLLKK

-485 AKTKVYSS
+485 TKPKKYKS
-493 REEYTTPL
+493 REEYTIPL
-501 NINFT
+501 NINFI

-513 SCSYCNLG
+513 QCSYCNLG
-521 CNRRVNTMSDDEMF
+521 SNRGAGAISDDEMF
-535 ERFDKALTYIEDNLK
+535 ERFDEALTYIEKKLK
-550 GYSLTIGIL
+550 GYSITIGIS

-564 LWTEYFINKV
+564 IWTEYFINKL

-589 GTNRDSIWYKQ
+589 GTNRDNTWYKQ
-600 DNVCIIEHYVDWKTN
+600 DNVCIIEHYVDWKNN
-615 PERLNLNNVPI
+615 PERLNLSNVPI
-626 NSSQIVVV
+626 NSAQLVVV
-634 THNEVED
+634 TRDEVED
-641 VDKVLNVIDNKNI
+641 VEKVLNVIDNKNV

-659 NGSPNVE
+659 NGSPNKE
-666 EDLTYE
+666 ENLTSE
-672 DLDRLYKILD
+672 DLDRLYEILD
-682 SHNVNVRDNCITG
+682 DNNVVVRDDCSTG
-695 SSVAVDLN
+695 SSVEIDLN
-703 EELPFRVCCKGSSV
+703 EELPFKLCDKGAV
-717 TTIEEGVGILNRT
+717 ETTIKKGVKLLNKDA
-730 VKVDYDAICKNC
+730 KVDYNAICKKCN
-742 KLYRSNHLELKIN
+742 LERNNHLELE

>member
-14 SGITTVKSDRMRYTD
+14 SGITTVKLNRMIYTD
-29 VPVKPTTG
+29 VPVKPITG
-37 DEKAVFNFDTN
+37 DEKAVFNFNTN
-48 KWEYEFE
+48 EWEYEFE
-55 SHKMKREDSIYS
+55 AHKMEREDSIYS

-74 NLYTDN
+74 TLYTDN

-164 KLVNECCQTDWF
+164 KLVNEYCQTDWF

-201 VPRKQFMAEDGSTTN
+201 VPRKQLMTEDGSTIIYEDVFTK
-216 YDDIFARQ
+216 Q
-224 MYLYGNPFNFVFNN
+224 VYLCGNPFIFIFNN

-280 ASNTCY
+280 AGNTCY

-291 DGLSNLDAF
+291 VGLSNLDAF
-300 YKSHLKAV
+300 YKSYLNAV
-308 VKNIEFL
+308 VKNLEFL
-315 HSEYVA
+315 HKEYVA
-321 YRGYDKF
+321 YKGYDKF

-343 FQNYELANIV
+343 FQNYELGNIV
-353 LDKDTLIKYKLS
+353 IDKDSLIKYKLY

-398 FDVVFLTELSFYN
+398 FDVIFLTELSFHN

-464 EQLYKSAEHNDLLKK
+464 EQLYKSAEHNVLLKK

-485 AKTKVYSS
+485 TKPKKYNS
-493 REEYTTPL
+493 REEYTIPL
-501 NINFT
+501 NINFI

-513 SCSYCNLG
+513 QCSYCNLG
-521 CNRRVNTMSDDEMF
+521 SNRGASAISDDEMF
-535 ERFDKALTYIEDNLK
+535 ERFDEALTYIEKKLK
-550 GYSLTIGIL
+550 GYSITIGIS

-564 LWTEYFINKV
+564 IWTEYFINKL

-589 GTNRDSIWYKQ
+589 GTNRDNTWYKQ
-600 DNVCIIEHYVDWKTN
+600 DNVCIIEHYVDWKNN
-615 PERLNLNNVPI
+615 PERLNLSNVPI
-626 NSSQIVVV
+626 NSAQLVVV
-634 THNEVED
+634 TRDEVED
-641 VDKVLNVIDNKNI
+641 VEKVLNVIDNKNV

-659 NGSPNVE
+659 NGSSNE
-666 EDLTYE
+666 EENLTSE
-672 DLDRLYKILD
+672 DLDRLYEILD
-682 SHNVNVRDNCITG
+682 DNNVVVRDDCTTG
-695 SSVAVDLN
+695 SSVEIDLN
-703 EELPFRVCCKGSSV
+703 EELPFKLCDKGAV
-717 TTIEEGVGILNRT
+717 ETTIKKGVKLLNKDA
-730 VKVDYDAICKNC
+730 KVDYDAICKKCN
-742 KLYRSNHLELKIN
+742 LERSNHLELE

>member
-1 MKYYTMVNEDGEY
+1 MQYYTMVNTDGEY
-14 SGITTVKSDRMRYTD
+14 SGITTVKLNRMIYTD
-29 VPVKPTTG
+29 VPVKPITG
-37 DEKAVFNFDTN
+37 DEKAVFNFNTN
-48 KWEYEFE
+48 EWEYEFE
-55 SHKMKREDSIYS
+55 AHKMEREDSIYS

-74 NLYTDN
+74 TLYTDN

-164 KLVNECCQTDWF
+164 KLVNEYCQTDWF

-201 VPRKQFMAEDGSTTN
+201 VPRKQLMTEDGSTIIYEDVFTK
-216 YDDIFARQ
+216 Q
-224 MYLYGNPFNFVFNN
+224 VYLCGNPFIFIFNN

-280 ASNTCY
+280 AGNTCY

-291 DGLSNLDAF
+291 VGLSNLDAF
-300 YKSHLKAV
+300 YKSYLNAV
-308 VKNIEFL
+308 VKNLEFL
-315 HSEYVA
+315 HKEYVA
-321 YRGYDKF
+321 YKGYDKF

-353 LDKDTLIKYKLS
+353 IDKDTLIKYKLY

-371 PLASYSKDQFIVIGD
+371 PLAPYSKDQFIVIGG

-398 FDVVFLTELSFYN
+398 FDVMFLTELSFYN

-444 NYACFIENNES
+444 NYACFVENNES

-464 EQLYKSAEHNDLLKK
+464 EQLYKSAEHNVLLKK

-485 AKTKVYSS
+485 TKPKKYKS
-493 REEYTTPL
+493 REEYTIPL
-501 NINFT
+501 NINFI

-513 SCSYCNLG
+513 QCSYCNLG
-521 CNRRVNTMSDDEMF
+521 SNRGGSAISDDEMF
-535 ERFDKALTYIEDNLK
+535 ERFDEALTYIEEKLK
-550 GYSLTIGIL
+550 GYSITIGIS

-564 LWTEYFINKV
+564 IWTEYFINKL

-589 GTNRDSIWYKQ
+589 GTNRDNTWYKQ
-600 DNVCIIEHYVDWKTN
+600 DNVCIIEHFVDWKNN
-615 PERLNLNNVPI
+615 PERLNLSNVPI
-626 NSSQIVVV
+626 NSAQLVVV
-634 THNEVED
+634 TRNEVED
-641 VDKVLNVIDNKNI
+641 VEKVLNVIDNKNV

-659 NGSPNVE
+659 NGSSNEE
-666 EDLTYE
+666 EDLTSE
-672 DLDRLYKILD
+672 DLDRLYEILD
-682 SHNVNVRDNCITG
+682 ANNVTVRDDCVRG
-695 SSVAVDLN
+695 SSVEIDLN
-703 EELPFRVCCKGSSV
+703 EELSFKLCNKGAV
-717 TTIEEGVGILNRT
+717 ETTIKNGVKLLNKDA
-730 VKVDYDAICKNC
+730 KVDYDAICKKCN
-742 KLYRSNHLELKIN
+742 LERSNHLELE

>member
-14 SGITTVKSDRMRYTD
+14 SGITTVKLNRMIYTD
-29 VPVKPTTG
+29 VPVKPITG
-37 DEKAVFNFDTN
+37 DEKAVFNFNTN
-48 KWEYEFE
+48 EWEYEFE
-55 SHKMKREDSIYS
+55 AHKMEREDSIYS

-74 NLYTDN
+74 TLYTDN

-164 KLVNECCQTDWF
+164 KLVNEYCQTDWF

-201 VPRKQFMAEDGSTTN
+201 VPRKQLMTEDGSTIIYEDVFTK
-216 YDDIFARQ
+216 Q
-224 MYLYGNPFNFVFNN
+224 VYLCGNPFIFIFNN

-280 ASNTCY
+280 AGNTCY

-291 DGLSNLDAF
+291 VGLSNLDAF
-300 YKSHLKAV
+300 YKSYLNAV
-308 VKNIEFL
+308 VKNLEFL
-315 HSEYVA
+315 HKEYVA
-321 YRGYDKF
+321 YKGYDKF

-343 FQNYELANIV
+343 FQNYELGNIV
-353 LDKDTLIKYKLS
+353 IDKDSLIKYKLY

-398 FDVVFLTELSFYN
+398 FDVIFLTELSFHN

-464 EQLYKSAEHNDLLKK
+464 EQLYKSAEHNVLLKK

-485 AKTKVYSS
+485 TKPKKYNS
-493 REEYTTPL
+493 REEYTIPL
-501 NINFT
+501 NINFI

-513 SCSYCNLG
+513 QCSYCNLG
-521 CNRRVNTMSDDEMF
+521 SNRGASAISDDEMF
-535 ERFDKALTYIEDNLK
+535 ERFDEALTYIEKKLK
-550 GYSLTIGIL
+550 GYSITIGIS

-564 LWTEYFINKV
+564 IWTEYFINKL

-589 GTNRDSIWYKQ
+589 GTNRDNTWYKQ
-600 DNVCIIEHYVDWKTN
+600 DNVCIIEHYVDWKNN
-615 PERLNLNNVPI
+615 PERLNLSNVPI
-626 NSSQIVVV
+626 NSAQLVVV
-634 THNEVED
+634 TRDEVED
-641 VDKVLNVIDNKNI
+641 VEKVLNVIDNKNV

-659 NGSPNVE
+659 NGSSNE
-666 EDLTYE
+666 EENLTSE
-672 DLDRLYKILD
+672 DLDRLYEILD
-682 SHNVNVRDNCITG
+682 DNNVVVRDDCTTG
-695 SSVAVDLN
+695 SSVEIDLN
-703 EELPFRVCCKGSSV
+703 EELPFKLCDKGAV
-717 TTIEEGVGILNRT
+717 ETTIKKGVKLLNKDA
-730 VKVDYDAICKNC
+730 KVDYNAICKKCN
-742 KLYRSNHLELKIN
+742 LERSNHLELE

>member
-1 MKYYTMVNEDGEY
+1 MQYYTMVNEDGEY
-14 SGITTVKSDRMRYTD
+14 SGITTVKLNRMIYTD
-29 VPVKPTTG
+29 VPVKPITG
-37 DEKAVFNFDTN
+37 DEKAVFNFNTN
-48 KWEYEFE
+48 EWEYEFE
-55 SHKMKREDSIYS
+55 AHKMEREDSIYS

-74 NLYTDN
+74 TLYTDN

-164 KLVNECCQTDWF
+164 KLVNEYCQTDWF

-201 VPRKQFMAEDGSTTN
+201 VPRKQLMTEDGSTIIYEDVFTK
-216 YDDIFARQ
+216 Q
-224 MYLYGNPFNFVFNN
+224 VYLCGNPFIFIFNN

-280 ASNTCY
+280 AGNTCY

-291 DGLSNLDAF
+291 VGLSNLDAF
-300 YKSHLKAV
+300 YKSYLNAV
-308 VKNIEFL
+308 VKNLEFL
-315 HSEYVA
+315 HKEYVA
-321 YRGYDKF
+321 YKGYDKF

-343 FQNYELANIV
+343 FQNYELGNIV
-353 LDKDTLIKYKLS
+353 IDKDSLIKYKLY

-398 FDVVFLTELSFYN
+398 FDVMFLTELSFYN

-464 EQLYKSAEHNDLLKK
+464 EQLYKSAEHNVLLKK

-485 AKTKVYSS
+485 TKPKKYKS
-493 REEYTTPL
+493 REEYTIPL
-501 NINFT
+501 NINFI

-513 SCSYCNLG
+513 QCSYCNLG
-521 CNRRVNTMSDDEMF
+521 SNKGASAISDDEMF
-535 ERFDKALTYIEDNLK
+535 ERFDEALTYIEKKLK
-550 GYSLTIGIL
+550 GYSITIGIS

-564 LWTEYFINKV
+564 IWTEYFINKL

-589 GTNRDSIWYKQ
+589 GTNRDNTWYKQ
-600 DNVCIIEHYVDWKTN
+600 DNVCIIEHYVDWKNN
-615 PERLNLNNVPI
+615 PERLNLSNVPI
-626 NSSQIVVV
+626 NSAQLVVV
-634 THNEVED
+634 TRNEVED
-641 VDKVLNVIDNKNI
+641 VEKVLNVIDNKNV

-659 NGSPNVE
+659 NGSSNEE
-666 EDLTYE
+666 EDLTSE
-672 DLDRLYKILD
+672 DLDRLYEILD
-682 SHNVNVRDNCITG
+682 ANNVTVRDDCARG
-695 SSVAVDLN
+695 SSVEIDLN
-703 EELPFRVCCKGSSV
+703 EELPFKLCDKGAV
-717 TTIEEGVGILNRT
+717 ETTIKKGVKLLNKDA
-730 VKVDYDAICKNC
+730 KVDYDAICKKCN
-742 KLYRSNHLELKIN
+742 LERSNHLELE